1 MINQDFTNQVIGR
14 LREMADAIGELRRQ
28 PTRTKHNFGATAA
41 PGVGDDI
48 GDGYS
53 VGSLWADIDP
63 PPATIYICRDN
74 AAGAAVWTQI
84 AP

>member
-1 MINQDFTNQVIGR
+1 MNSDFADGVI
-14 LREMADAIGELRRQ
+14 AKFGELAGAISQLRQQ
-28 PTRTKHNFGATAA
+28 PTRTRHNFAAATA

-63 PPATIYICRDN
+63 LPATIYICRDN
-74 AAGAAVWTQI
+74 ASGAAVWTQI